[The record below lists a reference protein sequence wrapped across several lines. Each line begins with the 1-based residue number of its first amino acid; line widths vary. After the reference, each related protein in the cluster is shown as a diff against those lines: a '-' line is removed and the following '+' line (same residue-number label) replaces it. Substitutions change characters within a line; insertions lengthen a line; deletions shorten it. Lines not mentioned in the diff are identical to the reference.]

1 MTDVRLFTFDYFR
14 SECLRFRE
22 MFGTKTFWELPV
34 EKRRRAMDG
43 LTYVMMKCG
52 GATDEEIILLW
63 DCHIGEYLR
72 RARLIG
78 VTP

>member
-1 MTDVRLFTFDYFR
+1 MTFEYFCA
-14 SECLRFRE
+14 EVMRFRE
-22 MFGTKTFWELPV
+22 MFGTIAFWELPV

-43 LTYVMMKCG
+43 LTYVMIKCEG
-52 GATDEEIILLW
+52 DWEEIVLIW

-78 VTP
+78 VEL